1 MRKILFILIIAL
13 AAIGIASS
21 QDLIKGVQKG
31 GPIQLSGLSPDIFE
45 GSFFASD
52 GWTFDPTSYSLT
64 PSMAA
69 FAKDNKDDGTPFFI
83 NKTAY
88 VGSVRKGSNDPRVM

>member
-1 MRKILFILIIAL
+1 MKTILVVLLIAF

-31 GPIQLSGLSPDIFE
+31 GPVELSGLSGDIFD
-45 GSFFASD
+45 GAFFASD
-52 GWTFDPTSYSLT
+52 GWTFDTTSYSLT

-69 FAKDNKDDGTPFFI
+69 FLADDADEGQGLGVAS
-83 NKTAY
+83 KKWAY
-88 VGSVRKGSNDPRVM
+88 VGSVVPGGN